1 MVQLVLFVIIII
13 LATCAASETALKGQ
27 LLTFC
32 AESSAWRVSDP
43 CLEACGFPL
52 TATCPSALY
61 LIPCPRITSLGHWK
75 MHQNPC
81 LYWLVYSTYS
91 LLHSSLCFLLL
102 LLFLPM
108 LLWSLS
114 REKLLRI
121 VSLIRDIVLGFCF
134 FFVFVQLVTLQP
146 WSLSSMIG
154 YFLWITWKKWKKSLC
169 ATNKSETDTSDLSLS
184 GN

>member
-1 MVQLVLFVIIII
+1 MWQIIFVLKFFNNVTFIHTRWWPNGCLLCNQDSMFCFVLFQTIVQLVIVVIIII
-13 LATCAASETALKGQ
+13 LAICAALETVSKGQ

-75 MHQNPC
+75 MHQNSC
-81 LYWLVYSTYS
+81 LYWCIHISSRLY
-91 LLHSSLCFLLL
+91 SSLE

-108 LLWSLS
+108 FLWSLP
-114 REKLLRI
+114 R
-121 VSLIRDIVLGFCF
+121 
-134 FFVFVQLVTLQP
+134 
-146 WSLSSMIG
+146 
-154 YFLWITWKKWKKSLC
+154 
-169 ATNKSETDTSDLSLS
+169 
-184 GN
+184 